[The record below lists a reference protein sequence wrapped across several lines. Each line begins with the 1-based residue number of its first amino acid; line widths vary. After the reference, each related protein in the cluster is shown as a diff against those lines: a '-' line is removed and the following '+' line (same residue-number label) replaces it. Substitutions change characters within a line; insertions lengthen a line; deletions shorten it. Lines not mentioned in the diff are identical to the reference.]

1 MKSRTFK
8 FPRKY
13 YDTRIL
19 YKKSE
24 ATINSG
30 ITILVGCNGCG
41 KSTLELIIK
50 ERLKQDHIKYFEYD
64 NEKDGG
70 GNAMSLAGFNGN
82 LNLVADMYAS
92 SEGENI
98 TINLSENA
106 VKISKYIRTGEI
118 EGEFSKIINILHP
131 EENCCKE
138 EYSNERWIFF
148 DAIDSG
154 YSIDNIID
162 FKKLLNVIMEDSE
175 KLGLD
180 TYIIASAN
188 AYETCVDLPT
198 FSVIDCKYIDIN
210 SYEEYKKFILKTS
223 VYKDKQINKYNQF
236 IREKLEAEK
245 LKEQDGRYPWDMS
258 SYRNKME

>member
-8 FPRKY
+8 FPKKY

-19 YKKSE
+19 YKKSK
-24 ATINSG
+24 AIINSG

-41 KSTLELIIK
+41 KSTFETIIK
-50 ERLKQDHIKYFEYD
+50 EQLKRDNIDYFEYD

-70 GNAMSLAGFNGN
+70 SNAMSRANFNGD
-82 LNLVADMYAS
+82 LDLVADMYAS

-98 TINLSENA
+98 AINLGEA
-106 VKISKYIRTGEI
+106 AAKLSKYIKSGEV
-118 EGEFSKIINILHP
+118 EGSVSNFLKIFYSEDKSKT
-131 EENCCKE
+131 E
-138 EYSNERWIFF
+138 SNERWIFF

-162 FKKLLNVIMEDSE
+162 FKKLLDLIIKDSE

-180 TYIIASAN
+180 TYIIVSAN

-198 FSVIDCKYIDIN
+198 FSVIDCKYIDIY
-210 SYEEYKKFILKTS
+210 SYEEYKKFVLKTAE
-223 VYKDKQINKYNQF
+223 YKEKQKQKYNQF
-236 IREKLEAEK
+236 IREKIEAEK
-245 LKEQDGRYPWDMS
+245 LKEQDEHNPWDM
-258 SYRNKME
+258 